1 MYFIK
6 IRNASYYRIG
16 QGQYGGIFHE
26 TVGLSFVDKDN
37 TGITIKSTYFLLPS
51 TFQNINSY

>member
-16 QGQYGGIFHE
+16 QGQYGGHISRNSWLIFRRQGQYGNHYKKYIFF
-26 TVGLSFVDKDN
+26 TSF
-37 TGITIKSTYFLLPS
+37 
-51 TFQNINSY
+51 NIPKH